1 MEEFSNGL
9 LEVLKYTLPALIVR
23 TTVYYMVKTYL
34 QHRWNEQMQL
44 QRMSLRKESI
54 PMKIQALE
62 RLSLF
67 CERIQPSQVVSR
79 VRNQEMNAKSLG
91 RAMLIAVQKE
101 FEHNVT
107 QQIYVS
113 DPLWEIIYIA
123 KNEVLNLITECMDEL
138 PDDTPGGQLASM
150 VIQKESS
157 WELNPT
163 RQALHAIRKEASI
176 ILNA

>member
-9 LEVLKYTLPALIVR
+9 LEVLKYTIPALIVWA
-23 TTVYYMVKTYL
+23 TVYYMAKTYL
-34 QHRWNEQMQL
+34 QQRWNEQMQL
-44 QRMSLRKESI
+44 QRTSMRKESI

-79 VRNQEMNAKSLG
+79 VRNHEMDAKTLG

-123 KNEVLNLITECMDEL
+123 KNEVLNLITECMDEV
-138 PDDTPGGQLASM
+138 PDDATGAQLATV
-150 VIQKESS
+150 VIQKESA
-157 WELNPT
+157 WQLNPA
-163 RQALHAIRKEASI
+163 RQALQAIRKEASV
-176 ILNA
+176 ILTA